1 MSSMSKRR
9 SGEGE
14 ESKIFGKDE
23 IIKIVPLKR
32 VDPENDIEFR
42 HGECV
47 ELHPEYEY
55 EVENYRREHI
65 DLFEFGSLFPMFFP
79 FMFLKFS

>member
-32 VDPENDIEFR
+32 VDPENDIQLQT
-42 HGECV
+42 H
-47 ELHPEYEY
+47 
-55 EVENYRREHI
+55 
-65 DLFEFGSLFPMFFP
+65 FFS
-79 FMFLKFS
+79 F